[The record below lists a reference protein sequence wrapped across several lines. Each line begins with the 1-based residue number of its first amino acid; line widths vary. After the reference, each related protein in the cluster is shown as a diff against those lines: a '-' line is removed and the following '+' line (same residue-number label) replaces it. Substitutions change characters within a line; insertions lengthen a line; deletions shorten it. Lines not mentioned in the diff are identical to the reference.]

1 MANKHEIIKAARG
14 CDFVD
19 SFTLH
24 NGGIESFIELNQNQ
38 EAAFWLTHKNSEL
51 SEPLPKEKIK
61 SIFNKALNW
70 VFNEK
75 SK

>member
-1 MANKHEIIKAARG
+1 MANKHEIIKVARG
-14 CDFVD
+14 CDFVEN
-19 SFTLH
+19 FKLH
-24 NGGIESFIELNQNQ
+24 NGDIESFIELNQNQ